1 MKETNLNKSKLN
13 NRSASWAKISL
24 LAFLLIVISVK
35 SFSQEE
41 SYVLKRGDVLSITV
55 MAHPE
60 FSIEK
65 ILVMPDGYVQ
75 FPGLGSLKASSINIK
90 DFTKQVTDSIGK
102 YVVNP
107 VVTVFVSMLQTQVI
121 NVIGYVN
128 RPGQIAVFEPI
139 NIVAALSKAGGIINI
154 KKCKKITLIHADQT
168 IEIIKVKDLFSS
180 KINPEKAKL
189 LNVGDTLYVVEPN
202 QVNWSQLSFF
212 TTLGWIVVSV
222 LNLLKVVK

>member
-1 MKETNLNKSKLN
+1 
-13 NRSASWAKISL
+13 
-24 LAFLLIVISVK
+24 
-35 SFSQEE
+35 
-41 SYVLKRGDVLSITV
+41 

-75 FPGLGSLKASSINIK
+75 FPGLGSLKASSMNIK
-90 DFTKQVTDSIGK
+90 DFTRQVTDSIGK

-128 RPGQIAVFEPI
+128 RPGQIAIFEPI
-139 NIVAALSKAGGIINI
+139 NIVAALSKAGGITNI

-180 KINPEKAKL
+180 KINPAKAKL